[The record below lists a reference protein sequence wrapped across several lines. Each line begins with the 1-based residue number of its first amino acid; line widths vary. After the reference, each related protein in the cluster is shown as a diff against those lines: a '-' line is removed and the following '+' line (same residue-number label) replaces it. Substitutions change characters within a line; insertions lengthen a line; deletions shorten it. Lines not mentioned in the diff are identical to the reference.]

1 MKIRLFAAIAGCLVF
16 GQLLQAAPVPA
27 SRALEIGK
35 MILEAQPGT
44 KARSGAVRLVWDGE
58 FSGIST
64 KSAALSPAFYVVVR
78 DGGGFVIIAGDDNVT
93 PVLAL
98 SDRNEFRVDGMPDNV
113 KWWMEHLKVF
123 VRTTSFQTSEVKAR
137 WAQFAGTKSGDGR
150 ISGEVSDKVE
160 KLTPEWDQGG
170 DADFYSYGREVF
182 NTKCPQVGGQ
192 FTLTGCV
199 ATAVAELMAYHSG
212 QAGVT
217 MPTAG
222 HGTVG
227 GYAAPEGRVAPPA
240 YELGTVYLWDQ
251 LRTLTGPEAIGQAIV
266 DGKEELLDNLAQL
279 LADVGAAL
287 HSEFG
292 VNNTVSEGAW
302 IPYLIPAPFGYN
314 KSTYYAYADHYSPRQ
329 WVEKLKTELDR
340 RPLYYQGSVESGAG
354 HAFIFDGYGRY
365 DGADVFHVNFGWSGA
380 CNGYYY
386 HDNLDVD
393 MYGVSYSFKFSCYA
407 LFDFYP
413 APESVHP
420 GPLAIDSPGLTYL
433 DYDDS
438 GVATPVPSLGAGG
451 NECSIE
457 SIFNNSI
464 DPFSGSMR
472 LVLKDKAGT
481 NKATWALGDFNFD
494 PFEVWSGWSIFPIS
508 FDVPY
513 AFGDYVELEYVTDD
527 APTHWK
533 TLTPYECKPSQIITQ
548 LPVYPAAF
556 IQTADAY
563 KLNEWFAFELKNHTG
578 LYDGTVWSFTDP
590 EGHTISKNQSDFE
603 FQFTKKGSWK
613 IKAAVA
619 PAPGAPVTET
629 IVTYVDVK

>member
-1 MKIRLFAAIAGCLVF
+1 MKKIVALAIVGLLS
-16 GQLLQAAPVPA
+16 GGLLLQAAPV
-27 SRALEIGK
+27 SRNQALDIARK
-35 MILEAQPGT
+35 ILAAQPGT
-44 KARSGAVRLVWDGE
+44 KAVADVKLIWDGE
-58 FSGIST
+58 SVATKGIQ
-64 KSAALSPAFYVVVR
+64 PAFYVVAR

-93 PVLAL
+93 PVLAI
-98 SDRNEFRVDGMPDNV
+98 SDRNEFKVESMPDNV
-113 KWWMEHLKVF
+113 KWWMERMKAY
-123 VRTTSFQTSEVKAR
+123 VRATYFQTPEVKAR
-137 WAQFAGTKSGDGR
+137 WANFAGTKSGDGR
-150 ISGEVSDKVE
+150 ITGEVSDKVE

-170 DADFYSYGREVF
+170 ASDIYNLGREVF
-182 NTKCPQVGGQ
+182 NTKCPQVDGRL
-192 FTLTGCV
+192 TLTGCV

-222 HGTVG
+222 NGTVG
-227 GYAAPEGRVAPPA
+227 GYEVSEECVAPPA

-251 LRTLTGPEAIGQAIV
+251 LRTLTGTEAIRQAIK

-279 LADVGAAL
+279 LADVGAAM
-287 HSEFG
+287 HSWYS
-292 VNNTVSEGAW
+292 VDNTASEGSW
-302 IPYLIPAPFGYN
+302 IPYYMLAPFGYN
-314 KSTYYAYADHYSPRQ
+314 KSMYYAFADHYSPRQ

-340 RPLYYQGSVESGAG
+340 RPLYYQGCVENGDA

-365 DGADVFHVNFGWSGA
+365 DGADVFHVNFGWSGL

-393 MYGVSYSFKFSCYA
+393 MYGVSYSFKFRCYA

-420 GPLAIDSPGLTYL
+420 GPLAIESPGLTYL

-451 NECSIE
+451 YECSIE

-472 LVLKDKAGT
+472 LVLKDKTGT
-481 NKATWALGDFNFD
+481 NKATWASGDLNFD
-494 PFEVWSGWSIFPIS
+494 AFDGWRGWSIFPIS
-508 FDVPY
+508 YNVPY

-527 APTHWK
+527 APTQWK

-556 IQTADAY
+556 IQTADTY
-563 KLNEWFAFELKNHTG
+563 KLNDWFAFELKNHTG

-590 EGHTISKNQSDFE
+590 DGNTITKNQSDFE
-603 FQFTKKGSWK
+603 FQFTKKGTWK

-619 PAPGAPVTET
+619 PAPGDPVTET
-629 IVTYVDVK
+629 IVTYITVGD